1 MAYCS
6 DCGKKIKDDT
16 NFCNNCGKKSDKTI
30 ENELAKNIKDF
41 TKKTGNNIEKN
52 AEHFGRK
59 IESFGKKIE
68 KRFDKSTKN
77 IKNWHD
83 QYFGILGPL
92 IGSFLGLII
101 FRIIIELMALK
112 PTDLPIMAK
121 TSELLYP
128 YQLLFFGLML
138 LTAYSNYF
146 SRKYKLFKLIS
157 PIPSTISFTVGIWI
171 LSTIYNEL
179 FKAFDNFPDFTII
192 SNFII
197 NNIAII
203 FVIILLL
210 GYLVNIILL
219 YNDQEKQK
227 NNTKNE

>member
-101 FRIIIELMALK
+101 LRIIIELMALR
-112 PTDLPIMAK
+112 PTDLPIMGK

-138 LTAYSNYF
+138 LTSYSNYF
-146 SRKYKLFKLIS
+146 SRKFKLFKLIS
-157 PIPSTISFTVGIWI
+157 PIPSAISFAAGIWI
-171 LSTIYNEL
+171 LSNIYNALYNE
-179 FKAFDNFPDFTII
+179 FENFPNFTII

-197 NNIAII
+197 NNIIII
-203 FVIILLL
+203 FVVALLF
-210 GYLVNIILL
+210 GYAINVIVL
-219 YNDQEKQK
+219 YNKHENQEEK
-227 NNTKNE
+227 NKKE